1 MDVLPEK
8 HLNTDDEEAPS
19 LVIFLDTENNVI
31 CTYVIGDGKKILGQT
46 LNVLD
51 AAVLLMAVYYVFDL
65 DYPEIYSQV
74 LGMIQQWVIGDIYT
88 QSKSSSWIKF
98 SDLLSRNKN

>member
-1 MDVLPEK
+1 ME
-8 HLNTDDEEAPS
+8 
-19 LVIFLDTENNVI
+19 
-31 CTYVIGDGKKILGQT
+31 KILGQT

>member
-1 MDVLPEK
+1 VDVLPEK

-31 CTYVIGDGKKILGQT
+31 CTYVIGDGKKTRTDIKCFRCCCSSY
-46 LNVLD
+46 
-51 AAVLLMAVYYVFDL
+51 AVYYVFDL

-88 QSKSSSWIKF
+88 QSKSSSWIQF